1 MTKFFTKEFKM
12 GVAGVIALLMAVFG
26 LHYLKGINLFKPSS
40 YYYVSYANINGLAKS
55 SPVYADGF
63 RVGIVRDIYYDYEHP
78 GHVTVEVEMDTDMR
92 VPMGSKAE
100 LVTEMLGTVKMN
112 LLLANNMREAYQVG
126 DTIPG
131 VVNNGLMDVVGQT
144 LMPMVPKL
152 DSILCSLNQLLAD
165 PNIKETLK
173 STRQT
178 MANLEATSAQLRNLM
193 AHDVP
198 QLTGKLNR
206 IGDNFVVI
214 SEQLKDIDFAATF
227 AKVDETMA
235 NLKGVTEQLG
245 RKDNTIGLLLHD
257 PSLYQSLNATGAN
270 AAALLLDLKE
280 HPKRY
285 VHFSLFG
292 KKEKAAKQ

>member
-1 MTKFFTKEFKM
+1 M

-92 VPMGSKAE
+92 VPKGSKAE

-292 KKEKAAKQ
+292 KKDKAAKQ

>member
-1 MTKFFTKEFKM
+1 M

-152 DSILCSLNQLLAD
+152 DSILCSLNQLLSD

-206 IGDNFVVI
+206 IGENFVVI
-214 SEQLKDIDFAATF
+214 SDQLKGIDFAATF
-227 AKVDETMA
+227 TKVDETMA

-292 KKEKAAKQ
+292 KKEKAAK

>member
-1 MTKFFTKEFKM
+1 M

-214 SEQLKDIDFAATF
+214 SDQLKGIDFAATF
-227 AKVDETMA
+227 TKVDETMA

-257 PSLYQSLNATGAN
+257 PSLYQSLNATGTN

-292 KKEKAAKQ
+292 KKEKAAK

>member
-1 MTKFFTKEFKM
+1 M

>member
-1 MTKFFTKEFKM
+1 M

-92 VPMGSKAE
+92 VPKGSKAE

>member
-92 VPMGSKAE
+92 VPKGSKAE